1 MAFIEEIKTFSGAI
15 IRYYKLDNI
24 KTEIDAVRWLSQVRN
39 LEGFVASYIDF
50 GDFLSYDDGSERIEF
65 RGDVNLSDLEENIK
79 KRSIATISIVGYYK
93 EELVVIGSN
102 FYNHNN
108 RELFVPYEID
118 ILKGIDSLVSIEDLE
133 IQLKLI

>member
-39 LEGFVASYIDF
+39 LEGFIASYIDF
-50 GDFLSYDDGSERIEF
+50 DDFLSYDDGSERIEF

-79 KRSIATISIVGYYK
+79 KRSIATISIIGYYK

-108 RELFVPYEID
+108 RKLFVPYEID
-118 ILKGIDSLVSIEDLE
+118 ISKKIGSSTDLDDLA
-133 IQLKLI
+133 IKLKLV

>member
-24 KTEIDAVRWLSQVRN
+24 NTDIDAVRWLSQVRN
-39 LEGFVASYIDF
+39 LEGFVASHIYFD
-50 GDFLSYDDGSERIEF
+50 DFLSYDDGSERIEF
-65 RGDVNLSDLEENIK
+65 TADVSLDELESNIK

-102 FYNHNN
+102 FDNHNN
-108 RELFVPYEID
+108 RKLFVPYEID
-118 ILKGIDSLVSIEDLE
+118 ISKRIGSPADIDDLAVKLNLV
-133 IQLKLI
+133 